1 MENMRDW
8 CISRQLWWG
17 HRIPAYL
24 VTVKGEPKGDGADDR
39 NWVSG
44 RLPEEA
50 RRGATRPTAFKWT
63 KPLST
68 SNRMKMCSIRGFLRR
83 SFPSPCSDSP
93 IAPMTWPP
101 FIRPRCSRLGMA
113 FSSSGW
119 RGWCFSDRN
128 SPECFRS
135 SNFPPFF
142 QLLLFFFTIFNL

>member
-50 RRGATRPTAFKWT
+50 RRGATRPTASKWT
-63 KPLST
+63 RPVST
-68 SNRMKMCSIRGFLRR
+68 SNRMKMCSIRGSLRR
-83 SFPSPCSDSP
+83 SFPSPCSAGP
-93 IAPMTWPP
+93 IVPMTWPP
-101 FIRPRCSRLGMA
+101 SIRPPCSRLGTT

-119 RGWCFSDRN
+119 RGWFFSARN

-135 SNFPPFF
+135 SNFPPF
-142 QLLLFFFTIFNL
+142 LFLSIIIIFI